1 MTKTIQKVLT
11 AGIGGA
17 GVLLAP
23 EVINKFD
30 PNTVQEGLSLL
41 TQIIIGIATL
51 WNLIKGLFTKNQ
63 KQ

>member
-1 MTKTIQKVLT
+1 MTKTLNKILT
-11 AGIGGA
+11 AGIGGTA
-17 GVLLAP
+17 VFLAP

-51 WNLIKGLFTKNQ
+51 WNLVKGLFTKKQ